1 MAPRLGMELEQRPMA
16 PAMVVAE
23 AQRAGATS
31 IAYTYVEPTVFLEYA
46 LDDGRLARE
55 AGLRNLFITDG
66 YATPE
71 AIGLLAGVLDAA
83 NVDLKSFDDAFY
95 RRLCGARLAHVL
107 EAIEAYHAAG
117 TWLELTTLVIPGHN
131 DSDAELRALTGW
143 IVERL
148 GPACRGTSRAS
159 TRHTACRMSPR
170 HRSGRCSGRPRS
182 GARPACSMST
192 WAMRR
197 SSGGGHALSRVW
209 SRRRGAAGI
218 PKPGPASS
226 RAVGARAAVGRSRGS
241 GSERGHERRRHEP
254 RAGPAGGGGRELLP
268 VVPRAA
274 RRAGRRAVRGRLAAA
289 RRAVRGIGPPPLG
302 LLVRTRGSCTRA
314 CRPPPGGRPCRLR
327 PRTTMHRRRG
337 RPGLTVV
344 ILGTNHGAGWLDG
357 VGAWDRG
364 PWVTPADLVQVD
376 DALTAEVVALGEP
389 FTADPAAHIGEHS
402 IEVQLPLLAVASPGA
417 RIVALAVASG
427 TGERAVEAGE
437 RLGRLL
443 AARRHAGDTVVLA
456 ISSDMAHYPAAAACE
471 AVTERL
477 WPAIAAVDPVRLA
490 HEEAA
495 VRVAGIPGVA
505 CGMCG
510 IEPAVLGL
518 AALRAMGASRGTLLA
533 ASTSADAG
541 GPPDRTVGYLAVRFD
556 A

>member
-1 MAPRLGMELEQRPMA
+1 MSDAATSHGPVRPAAVAGSFYPSSHERLDELVAALYEAASQLPGARSAA
-16 PAMVVAE
+16 PA
-23 AQRAGATS
+23 
-31 IAYTYVEPTVFLEYA
+31 
-46 LDDGRLARE
+46 
-55 AGLRNLFITDG
+55 
-66 YATPE
+66 
-71 AIGLLAGVLDAA
+71 
-83 NVDLKSFDDAFY
+83 
-95 RRLCGARLAHVL
+95 
-107 EAIEAYHAAG
+107 
-117 TWLELTTLVIPGHN
+117 
-131 DSDAELRALTGW
+131 
-143 IVERL
+143 
-148 GPACRGTSRAS
+148 
-159 TRHTACRMSPR
+159 
-170 HRSGRCSGRPRS
+170 
-182 GARPACSMST
+182 
-192 WAMRR
+192 
-197 SSGGGHALSRVW
+197 
-209 SRRRGAAGI
+209 
-218 PKPGPASS
+218 
-226 RAVGARAAVGRSRGS
+226 
-241 GSERGHERRRHEP
+241 
-254 RAGPAGGGGRELLP
+254 
-268 VVPRAA
+268 
-274 RRAGRRAVRGRLAAA
+274 
-289 RRAVRGIGPPPLG
+289 PPLG
-302 LLVRTRGSCTRA
+302 LLVPHAGLVYSGVPAAAGWATLPAPAARDDAGQDDAATGAATDDDA
-314 CRPPPGGRPCRLR
+314 VA
-327 PRTTMHRRRG
+327 
-337 RPGLTVV
+337 PGLTVV

-357 VGAWDRG
+357 IGAWDRG

-376 DALTAEVVALGEP
+376 HALTTEVVALGEP

-490 HEEAA
+490 REEAA
-495 VRVAGIPGVA
+495 VRDAGVAGIRGVA